1 MSVSDALQRPT
12 SVLPAGVVSM
22 FWKLI
27 TKRGGVLRK
36 PDVQHPEKPK
46 PPTAKKPD
54 NPLRPPKPPAPPGY
68 DWKR

>member
-1 MSVSDALQRPT
+1 
-12 SVLPAGVVSM
+12 M

-27 TKRGGVLRK
+27 MKRGGVLRK
-36 PDVQHPEKPK
+36 PGVQHPEKPK
-46 PPTAKKPD
+46 PPTAKKPE